1 MRVLLVFCLAFA
13 AAYAAETFS
22 PSTTP
27 FPVTRASATASVNT
41 YDPYRYFT
49 GRVTSAPKYNNPGR
63 YEAGRYDPGRYD
75 PGRYNPG
82 KYDSSGRYIPDNS
95 GAYNGDRGDRGG
107 AGGFYSGSSD
117 KGGPGGPGGFYS
129 GSSDKGGPGGAY
141 VGNKDD
147 AGKGGNAGGNKAP
160 EVVKPVA
167 PVTPKVEPIEEEKKT
182 PEVVVISSAATV
194 SNTPVFT
201 SSTPYYVKPTPA
213 YVQVPVNT
221 GNYEYKYGIIRQEGD
236 VLPDGYH
243 YLYET
248 ENKILAEEA
257 GQIEKIDN
265 ESEGMRAKGFYEY
278 VGPDGVTYRVDY
290 TADER
295 GFLPSGAHLP

>member
-13 AAYAAETFS
+13 AAYAADTFS
-22 PSTTP
+22 PSTTA
-27 FPVTRASATASVNT
+27 FPVTRASATASVNA

-49 GRVTSAPKYNNPGR
+49 GRVTNAPKYNPGR

-147 AGKGGNAGGNKAP
+147 AGKGGNAGGNK
-160 EVVKPVA
+160 PVA
-167 PVTPKVEPIEEEKKT
+167 PKVEQNEEAKKT
-182 PEVVVISSAATV
+182 PEVVVVSSAATA

-221 GNYEYKYGIIRQEGD
+221 GNYDYKYGIIRQEGD

-265 ESEGMRAKGFYEY
+265 ENEGMRAKGFYEY

>member
-1 MRVLLVFCLAFA
+1 MRVLLVLSLALV

-27 FPVTRASATASVNT
+27 YPVTRASATASVST
-41 YDPYRYFT
+41 YNPSRYYT
-49 GRVTSAPKYNNPGR
+49 GRVTNAPTYNNPGR

-141 VGNKDD
+141 VGNNDD
-147 AGKGGNAGGNKAP
+147 AGKGGNAGGI
-160 EVVKPVA
+160 A
-167 PVTPKVEPIEEEKKT
+167 PVVVEEEKKT
-182 PEVVVISSAATV
+182 PEVVVISSTATV
-194 SNTPVFT
+194 SNTPVYT
-201 SSTPYYVKPTPA
+201 TYVKPTPA

-221 GNYEYKYGIIRQEGD
+221 GNYDYKYGIIRQEGD

-257 GQIEKIDN
+257 GQIEKVDN
-265 ESEGMRAKGFYEY
+265 ESEGMRTKGFFEY